1 MLMLVS
7 IVHEIPEVIT
17 GVTGAVLI
25 GLSLWSSNSYNKQ
38 QALLIAPE
46 SLKQRYPN
54 LHNNS

>member
-1 MLMLVS
+1 MLAS

-38 QALLIAPE
+38 QALLVAPE